1 MCKVR
6 LFCQA
11 LLQLQFQ
18 KEMIIFFQS
27 LLLQRLLLFSS
38 AFKLWNTLPC
48 ILKTFVSIFVFDKS
62 AVHFR
67 NHSLLLIII
76 HQSGGEWWWTFSEP
90 QHWDEWLFKRI
101 VQRSGSA
108 RVFGY
113 SVFRGVLNRVYGILQ
128 LKYGYSVY
136 HFLWISGIKYSKL
149 RLFLGIFG
157 GIWGI
162 LGYFVDFFSG
172 ILVFH
177 YPPWPTLKDTNK
189 QTNKIIIFV
198 DISENS

>member
-1 MCKVR
+1 MLTC
-6 LFCQA
+6 FPD
-11 LLQLQFQ
+11 
-18 KEMIIFFQS
+18 
-27 LLLQRLLLFSS
+27 
-38 AFKLWNTLPC
+38 KL
-48 ILKTFVSIFVFDKS
+48 
-62 AVHFR
+62 
-67 NHSLLLIII
+67 
-76 HQSGGEWWWTFSEP
+76 
-90 QHWDEWLFKRI
+90 
-101 VQRSGSA
+101 SGSA

-177 YPPWPTLKDTNK
+177 YPPWPTLSYKDNHVSYWSMLLSLLCYTTVGDHLFPDQIGK
-189 QTNKIIIFV
+189 SFGIGLWRTLRKTMFV
-198 DISENS
+198 LFNWSIQESYRGHEGHA

>member
-1 MCKVR
+1 M
-6 LFCQA
+6 
-11 LLQLQFQ
+11 LQGRISSPNFFTLQVKNSTFIQ
-18 KEMIIFFQS
+18 TSWNPIILGSLREKNYDQS
-27 LLLQRLLLFSS
+27 FH
-38 AFKLWNTLPC
+38 K
-48 ILKTFVSIFVFDKS
+48 
-62 AVHFR
+62 
-67 NHSLLLIII
+67 
-76 HQSGGEWWWTFSEP
+76 
-90 QHWDEWLFKRI
+90 
-101 VQRSGSA
+101 SGSA

-177 YPPWPTLKDTNK
+177 YPPWPTLTSSLFPVNASCITLPSKVIKSSVSWRLFWVSDEAWRVLSK
-189 QTNKIIIFV
+189 RHSCCEKV
-198 DISENS
+198 LS